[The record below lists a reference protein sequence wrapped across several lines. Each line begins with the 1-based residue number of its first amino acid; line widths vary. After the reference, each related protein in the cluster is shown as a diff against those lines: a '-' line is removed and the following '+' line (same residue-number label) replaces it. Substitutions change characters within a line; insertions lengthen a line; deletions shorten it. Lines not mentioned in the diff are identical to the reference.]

1 MSNIQPLAECKKICD
16 AMIILGIFIF
26 LIDGCAATSD
36 QEYLRQLREEKAQ
49 TIEAQDVAK
58 AVEEVEMQNAA
69 VVLPL
74 RDTTGDYTIG
84 AGDVLEISVWKDPA
98 LSRQLV
104 VLPDGAISFP
114 LIGRFPASGK
124 TVGQLATEITEK
136 LVRYIPE
143 PELSV
148 IVQQVSSN
156 VVYILGKVNRSG
168 PIALNR
174 KVDVLQALSI
184 AGGLNIF
191 ADKADIRIFRKTE
204 DKTMVIP
211 FNYKNVTEDY
221 KLEENIILQ
230 RGDVILVK

>member
-1 MSNIQPLAECKKICD
+1 MINKQPLTGIQRINR
-16 AMIILGIFIF
+16 AMVFAGIFLF
-26 LIDGCAATSD
+26 LIVGCTTTSD
-36 QEYLRQLREEKAQ
+36 QEYLQRLESEKQ
-49 TIEAQDVAK
+49 GG
-58 AVEEVEMQNAA
+58 A

-74 RDTTGDYTIG
+74 TDSAPDYKIG
-84 AGDVLEISVWKDPA
+84 AGDMLEISVWKDPA
-98 LSRQLV
+98 LSRQVV
-104 VLPDGAISFP
+104 VLPDGSISFP
-114 LIGRFPASGK
+114 LIGRLSASGK
-124 TVGQLATEITEK
+124 TVEQLKAEIGEK

-156 VVYILGKVNRSG
+156 VVYIIGKVNRPG

-174 KVDVLQALSI
+174 NIDVLQALSI

-204 DKTMVIP
+204 DQTMVIP
-211 FNYKNVTEDY
+211 FNYKKVTEDY